1 MQKVKIAILDLN
13 DNFPNRGISCIK
25 DIVTQFGQ
33 KNKID
38 ISYEVFD
45 IRGKEQ
51 SAGLDFDHYISS
63 GGPGSPLDSAG
74 SRWESKYF
82 SLIESIRSSNK
93 TEKDKKK
100 KVFFICHSFQ
110 LICREWDLAKVS
122 LRNKP
127 SFGVYPTHKTPSGKT
142 EEVFEGLNN
151 PFYIADFRKF
161 QVTEPNIQKME
172 AYGSR
177 ILSREKIRPHIPME
191 RALMAVRFTPD
202 FIGTQFHPEA
212 DAQGMADYFR
222 EEKKKKEII
231 AEHGEEKFNQMVD
244 DLLDPVKISLTHQ
257 TILPNFLE
265 KAIF

>member
-1 MQKVKIAILDLN
+1 MEKVKIAILDLN
-13 DNFPNRGISCIK
+13 NNFPNRGISCIK
-25 DIVTQFGQ
+25 DIVTQFG
-33 KNKID
+33 KDAKID

-51 SAGLDFDHYISS
+51 VAGLDFDHYISS
-63 GGPGSPLDSAG
+63 GGPGSPLDSAD

-82 SLIESIRSSNK
+82 SLIESIRSANK
-93 TEKDKKK
+93 TETGKKK

-110 LICREWDLAKVS
+110 LICRKWELARVS
-122 LRNKP
+122 LRNAA
-127 SFGVYPTHKTPSGKT
+127 SFGVYPTHKTPSGK
-142 EEVFEGLNN
+142 EEIIFEGLED
-151 PFYIADFRKF
+151 PFYIADFRKY
-161 QVTEPNIQKME
+161 QVTVPNIQKME
-172 AYGSR
+172 AYGSK
-177 ILSREKIRPHIPME
+177 ILSREKIRPHVPME

-231 AEHGEEKFNQMVD
+231 EEHGQEKFDQMVV
-244 DLLDPVKISLTHQ
+244 DLLDPLKISHTHK
-257 TILPNFLE
+257 TILPNFLR